1 MYSIQQKKVL
11 VFLYFCVT
19 NFVYMSVLDLVRV
32 VIYRFHEKGLEIFL
46 IPNDMENDN
55 EIWRIPEG
63 LSHRIQSSGEENRVI
78 SLDTTFDE
86 EGREIRTLAIEGDW
100 HDIPSIRGMLKH
112 DVKLVKSLVKE
123 NLPGSEKGAYFAV
136 KEAVKKV
143 LPQEYKALKELREI
157 LFDRNS
163 VTNI

>member
-1 MYSIQQKKVL
+1 MLIPIV
-11 VFLYFCVT
+11 VFLTYQSFKD
-19 NFVYMSVLDLVRV
+19 MSVLDLARV
-32 VIYRFHEKGLEIFL
+32 IIYRFHEKGLEIFL
-46 IPNDMENDN
+46 INNEMEHDSD
-55 EIWRIPEG
+55 IWKIPQG
-63 LSHRIQSSGEENRVI
+63 LTEQLKYDGHHNKFINLDETEDEN
-78 SLDTTFDE
+78 
-86 EGREIRTLAIEGDW
+86 GRTIKTLAIEGDW

-112 DVKLVKSLVKE
+112 DVKLVKSIVKE

-136 KEAVKKV
+136 KEAFKKV

>member
-1 MYSIQQKKVL
+1 MF
-11 VFLYFCVT
+11 VFLGCKSRDF
-19 NFVYMSVLDLVRV
+19 MSVLDLARV

-46 IPNDMENDN
+46 INN
-55 EIWRIPEG
+55 EMDKDQDIWQIPQG
-63 LSHRIQSSGEENRVI
+63 LSESIREKGNVKNII
-78 SLDTTFDE
+78 DLDTTEDE
-86 EGREIRTLAIEGDW
+86 QGRTIKTLAIEGDW

-112 DVKLVKSLVKE
+112 DVKLVKAIVKE

-136 KEAVKKV
+136 KEAFKKV
-143 LPQEYKALKELREI
+143 LPHEYKALKELKDV

>member
-1 MYSIQQKKVL
+1 MF
-11 VFLYFCVT
+11 VFLSCKSHDF
-19 NFVYMSVLDLVRV
+19 MSVLDLARV

-46 IPNDMENDN
+46 INN
-55 EIWRIPEG
+55 EMDKDQDIWQIPQG
-63 LSHRIQSSGEENRVI
+63 LSESIREKGNVKNII
-78 SLDTTFDE
+78 DLDTTEDE
-86 EGREIRTLAIEGDW
+86 QGRTIKTLAIEGDW

-112 DVKLVKSLVKE
+112 DVKLVKAIVKE

-136 KEAVKKV
+136 KEAFKKV
-143 LPQEYKALKELREI
+143 LPHEYKALKELKDV

>member
-1 MYSIQQKKVL
+1 
-11 VFLYFCVT
+11 
-19 NFVYMSVLDLVRV
+19 MSVLDLARV

-46 IPNDMENDN
+46 INN
-55 EIWRIPEG
+55 EMDKDQDIWQIPQG
-63 LSHRIQSSGEENRVI
+63 LSESIREKGNVKNII
-78 SLDTTFDE
+78 DLDTTEDE
-86 EGREIRTLAIEGDW
+86 HGRTIKTLAIEGDW

-112 DVKLVKSLVKE
+112 DVKLVKAIVKE

-136 KEAVKKV
+136 KEAFKKV
-143 LPQEYKALKELREI
+143 LPHEYKALKELKEV